1 MDEAERVHIR
11 DENQSALIQT
21 ADVGAEKDEG
31 VNIGAVELIVVPL
44 KVKPLSWAETR
55 VRAAASRSVLS
66 CCNRA

>member
-44 KVKPLSWAETR
+44 KVKPLSWAET
-55 VRAAASRSVLS
+55 
-66 CCNRA
+66 